1 MSTSPPAIRV
11 KSKVS
16 SIAVKALGVNGI
28 NNGGPPSPSVPST
41 FSAQQPRKVSVSS
54 AGGRGGTTTPRQ
66 RSPSISSA
74 VSSPP
79 AALNRP
85 VSRAKANIHF
95 NSYQPF
101 PVPPLP
107 APPPPEAIGGM
118 LNRSPP
124 ASPRL
129 GFQKSPPV
137 SPPAFAATFP
147 RQQKAGSPPNF
158 AKATPDQFV
167 GSPSSVTT
175 AREIHA
181 LLDRG
186 AGDPEKPTSP
196 VVEDGMQDMQAE
208 ARTNRKIEDLEITNR
223 SLLAINVMLEATKAR
238 QAKEIRELKRKLRE
252 TRLTLPPKAYA
263 ALRSSQPDSSMDNLP
278 EPTNADTSGAALSVS
293 SDEDEDEDEGE
304 PEPDPAFDR
313 ISHMIEAMLSHASE
327 AVKQGMEPIVPEER
341 MVKVLSAAEVESYH
355 RSGSDR
361 DVTGHDH
368 DPDELESLAPTDSE
382 ADGDTSFSVD
392 DSFTSI
398 DTDPP
403 ARSRLTP
410 LSPFPPLLTI
420 TSDSPVTTRP
430 FRGLPSP
437 FTPDT

>member
-1 MSTSPPAIRV
+1 
-11 KSKVS
+11 
-16 SIAVKALGVNGI
+16 
-28 NNGGPPSPSVPST
+28 
-41 FSAQQPRKVSVSS
+41 
-54 AGGRGGTTTPRQ
+54 
-66 RSPSISSA
+66 
-74 VSSPP
+74 
-79 AALNRP
+79 
-85 VSRAKANIHF
+85 
-95 NSYQPF
+95 
-101 PVPPLP
+101 
-107 APPPPEAIGGM
+107 M

-147 RQQKAGSPPNF
+147 RQQKNGSPPNF
-158 AKATPDQFV
+158 AKAPDQFV

-186 AGDPEKPTSP
+186 SGDPEKPTSP
-196 VVEDGMQDMQAE
+196 IVEDGMQDMQSE

-223 SLLAINVMLEATKAR
+223 SLLAINAMLEATKAR

-263 ALRSSQPDSSMDNLP
+263 ALRSSEANSSMDNLP
-278 EPTNADTSGAALSVS
+278 DPVNADTSGAIGSIS
-293 SDEDEDEDEGE
+293 SDEDDEDEEGV
-304 PEPDPAFDR
+304 PDPDPTFDR
-313 ISHMIEAMLSHASE
+313 ISHMLEAMLSHASE

-355 RSGSDR
+355 RSGSDHGAE
-361 DVTGHDH
+361 GHDH

-382 ADGDTSFSVD
+382 AEGDTSFSMD
-392 DSFTSI
+392 ESFTSI
-398 DTDPP
+398 DTDSPAPP
-403 ARSRLTP
+403 RLVARVTP
-410 LSPFPPLLTI
+410 LTPFPPLLTI
-420 TSDSPVTTRP
+420 TSDSPVATRP